1 MVGRPRDGHDNS
13 CWARRLT
20 RLWCSVSEFEAL
32 CANDGELAKL
42 RTSIRDFLA
51 TDRAAFGWEPAV
63 DSWLAKW
70 VARLVMV
77 TKTHK
82 ATIDDING
90 AVLSDADL
98 SVLGSDVRRYR
109 EYARPVRE
117 EYASV
122 SDEVFKP
129 AGTSAYVVTRRVDLP
144 YRTRARSMG
153 GACPP

>member
-1 MVGRPRDGHDNS
+1 M
-13 CWARRLT
+13 
-20 RLWCSVSEFEAL
+20 SEFEAL

-98 SVLGSDVRRYR
+98 SVLGSDVTRYR
-109 EYARPVRE
+109 EYARAVRE

-129 AGTSAYVVTRRVDLP
+129 ARAQVLTSLLAGSIFHTGPGRDRWEE
-144 YRTRARSMG
+144 RARRNVADEIQALTG
-153 GACPP
+153 